1 MTPSWMT
8 KLNHSGNCRWSLRV
22 ALWSKYR
29 GRLNMKNILLVDDDV
44 PRFEELQKSGISGV
58 IQKPFDPVS
67 LPVEVK
73 EIYERE
79 IIDRCVA

>member
-1 MTPSWMT
+1 
-8 KLNHSGNCRWSLRV
+8 
-22 ALWSKYR
+22 
-29 GRLNMKNILLVDDDV
+29 MKNILLVDDDV